1 MINCSSK
8 HADDYFDL
16 PDSYLQYEQKWMN
29 KFVQKYWHL
38 VDQDNSGSLNL
49 DEFKYTMGG
58 LALVNAQGLIK
69 VRKLSFEPCNFAY
82 NFS

>member
-8 HADDYFDL
+8 QADYFDL
-16 PDSYLQYEQKWMN
+16 SDFYLQFVKKCMN

-49 DEFKYTMGG
+49 DEYKYTMAG
-58 LALVNAQGLIK
+58 LALVMAQGQIK
-69 VRKLSFEPCNFAY
+69 VRKLSFEPCNIAY